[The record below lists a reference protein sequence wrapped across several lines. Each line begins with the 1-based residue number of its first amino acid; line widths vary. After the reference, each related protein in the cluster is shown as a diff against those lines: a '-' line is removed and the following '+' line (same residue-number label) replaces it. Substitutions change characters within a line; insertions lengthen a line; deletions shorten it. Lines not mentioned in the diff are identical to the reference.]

1 MYKIKLL
8 TKILAASLLLPFSLA
23 KKKDKPNIVVMF
35 ADNLGYYDV
44 SAFSDDP
51 IFTSTPNIDRL
62 AQEGT
67 KFHHWNSGA
76 VMCSPSRSALL
87 TGKLPIR
94 NGIYPVAFSEK
105 AEYGL
110 PLNETTIADYLKEEG
125 YATSIVGKW
134 HLGHSKKHY
143 LPTKRGFDEWTGLPF
158 HMAGGS
164 IEEHICGVDVN
175 ETLWMP
181 LYKNTKIVQQ
191 PVRIQNLAQVYAKA
205 ATDFIDKSVNEKK
218 PFFLYMAFSHV
229 HQLCAPRFS
238 SEQGTC
244 QWASTMFS
252 SLSPVATF
260 NESVLE
266 MDWIA
271 GEILKQI
278 EKSGLVDNTLVIFTS
293 DNGPYISEQS
303 CSGKKG
309 PFQGVWYGHKTAKQ
323 L

>member
-125 YATSIVGKW
+125 YATSIVVELTSTRPYGCPCIRTQK
-134 HLGHSKKHY
+134 LCSNLSESK
-143 LPTKRGFDEWTGLPF
+143 
-158 HMAGGS
+158 
-164 IEEHICGVDVN
+164 I
-175 ETLWMP
+175 
-181 LYKNTKIVQQ
+181 
-191 PVRIQNLAQVYAKA
+191 
-205 ATDFIDKSVNEKK
+205 
-218 PFFLYMAFSHV
+218 
-229 HQLCAPRFS
+229 
-238 SEQGTC
+238 
-244 QWASTMFS
+244 
-252 SLSPVATF
+252 
-260 NESVLE
+260 
-266 MDWIA
+266 
-271 GEILKQI
+271 
-278 EKSGLVDNTLVIFTS
+278 
-293 DNGPYISEQS
+293 
-303 CSGKKG
+303 
-309 PFQGVWYGHKTAKQ
+309 
-323 L
+323 